1 MAQIFTISL
10 LCNCDKPRY
19 EENKAVAKIGG
30 ERARYCHLSNIYCV
44 SAAVTNIIIS
54 LDSPTN
60 SKV

>member
-1 MAQIFTISL
+1 MARIFTISL

-30 ERARYCHLSNIYCV
+30 ETARYCHSSNICCV
-44 SAAVTNIIIS
+44 SAAVTAITVS

-60 SKV
+60 SKL